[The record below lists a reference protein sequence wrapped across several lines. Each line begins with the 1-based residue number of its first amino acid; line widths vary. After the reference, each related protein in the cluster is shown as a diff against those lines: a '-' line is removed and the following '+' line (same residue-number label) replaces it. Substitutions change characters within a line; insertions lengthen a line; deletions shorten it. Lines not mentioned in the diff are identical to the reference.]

1 MTPETALKLQD
12 RLAREISG
20 LQQLVDQLDRPGT
33 ASTLAGLKS
42 GLGILARSLLR
53 TNRIVHDLTRAAVE
67 PPPMR
72 NPFDGMFGRQ

>member
-1 MTPETALKLQD
+1 MKSETALKLRD

-20 LQQLVDQLDRPGT
+20 LQQLADQLDRAET

-53 TNRIVHDLTRAAVE
+53 TTRIVHDLTRAAVE
-67 PPPMR
+67 PPTAR
-72 NPFDGMFGRQ
+72 NPFDRLFGRQ